1 MVVYPLFYLH
11 PLFLRVAL
19 DQTNNQAKILK
30 GLIMRAD
37 IVNQKLE
44 KVLNRIEKIDDAKL
58 KPWLNLHDACNYT
71 TLSRIKIRRACMAGE
86 LKVSRATGKL
96 LFRKE
101 WLDRWLNG

>member
-1 MVVYPLFYLH
+1 M
-11 PLFLRVAL
+11 
-19 DQTNNQAKILK
+19 NK
-30 GLIMRAD
+30 D

-44 KVLNRIEKIDDAKL
+44 KVLSRIEKINGAEL
-58 KPWLNLHDACNYT
+58 KPWMNLHDASNYT